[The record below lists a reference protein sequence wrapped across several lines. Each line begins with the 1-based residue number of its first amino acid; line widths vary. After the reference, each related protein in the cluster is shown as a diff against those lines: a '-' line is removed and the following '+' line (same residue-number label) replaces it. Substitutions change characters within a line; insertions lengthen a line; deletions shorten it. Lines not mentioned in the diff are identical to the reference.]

1 MSNCGNCLNFELC
14 AGMTAHYRKVDI
26 KILKEA
32 MCEEETE
39 IHCDHYKDKSLV
51 VELSCTVGDNVYL
64 FDRAL
69 NILEFVISSYVI
81 YSNGECHFVAYHKRD
96 GWPVAKIFWSYEIGK
111 TVFLSKEEAEEK
123 KKRNRGKLWLMKRK
137 IVRM

>member
-1 MSNCGNCLNFELC
+1 MENKCENCIHYDACKHISDVHGLC
-14 AGMTAHYRKVDI
+14 FGSSPF
-26 KILKEA
+26 
-32 MCEEETE
+32 
-39 IHCDHYKDKSLV
+39 CDHYKDKSLCR
-51 VELSCTVGDNVYL
+51 ELPCKVGDKVYL
-64 FDRAL
+64 FDKAL

-81 YSNGECHFVAYHKRD
+81 YSYGDCHFVARHKRD
-96 GWPVAKIFWSYEIGK
+96 GWPVSKIFWSYEIGK